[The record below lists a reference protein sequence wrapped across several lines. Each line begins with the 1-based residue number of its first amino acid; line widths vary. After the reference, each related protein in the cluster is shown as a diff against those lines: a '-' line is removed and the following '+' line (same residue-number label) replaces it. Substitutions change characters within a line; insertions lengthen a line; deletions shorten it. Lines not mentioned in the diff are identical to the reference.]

1 MRFVWAVVAFILA
14 AGLIAAG
21 VAQRTVLLG
30 PDSETITVSSDEELP
45 YTVID
50 SDVFESLPEALPG
63 ERGTLTIESEG
74 PIFATY
80 ARTLDV
86 EGWLGD
92 QTYTRATADG
102 DSIDIATVEPT
113 AELDGDSPVRN
124 PAGSD
129 LWLEEF
135 TADGSMEENFTFPEG
150 MELSVLIASDGEA
163 PAPDTIEVT
172 WPIDNSTPSALWF
185 IGGGIAVLVLGII
198 LYILAV
204 LHARRSRGPRRKGQ
218 PVPLTGAVAV
228 ARDKHAAS
236 AIPGAARDEQDALEP
251 TPGDPDDDDRDDDGP
266 SDDDTAGPGA
276 SGAGGSSGSGPD
288 EANGPTE
295 GGAARRTSATR
306 RGWRLAIPAV
316 GLSAALLA
324 GCAPDAPADDPS
336 PSPSATEG
344 ATAEDA
350 QQPAV
355 TEAQAA
361 RIVEKLSAR
370 VAEADEERDPDIAD
384 DRLAGTALEMRE
396 VNYSL
401 GDEIKDYPS
410 LPSIPAEPIAILL
423 PQAYDGWP
431 RSVLTVVED
440 AEDETVAP
448 TMLAMTQ
455 KNPWSRYKAT
465 YISQVRPSAEVP
477 ELAPAYQG
485 TALVPPDSSFLQ
497 IAPEDL
503 ADAYASV
510 LGEGED
516 SEYASLFDI
525 ENDGFYAEVQDK
537 RAQTKK
543 NFDKTGE
550 DTGKL
555 TFSERGGNTDPFSL
569 LTLHSGAIVGV
580 SVVEREKVTPAE
592 GEDQDRTLIKFE
604 DDKVLQELTGEE
616 ESAGGV
622 RTDYVDQLFFYVPA
636 KGSDEKIDLLGA
648 SSSILDATILEVEE
662 DGDDE

>member
-1 MRFVWAVVAFILA
+1 MAFILA
-14 AGLIAAG
+14 AGLIAVG

-30 PDSETITVSSDEELP
+30 PDSETITVSSEEDLP

-50 SDVFESLPEALPG
+50 SDVFEALPEALPG

-86 EGWLGD
+86 EGWLSD
-92 QTYTRATADG
+92 QTYTRASADG
-102 DSIDIATVEPT
+102 GSIDVATVAPT
-113 AELDGDSPVRN
+113 AEIDGESPVRT

-135 TADGSMEENFTFPEG
+135 TAEGSMEENFTFPEG

-163 PAPDTIEVT
+163 AAPETIEVT
-172 WPIDNSTPSALWF
+172 WPIDNSTPSAPWF
-185 IGGGIAVLVLGII
+185 IGAGIAMLVLGII
-198 LYILAV
+198 LYIFAV

-218 PVPLTGAVAV
+218 PVPLTGPVAT

-236 AIPGAARDEQDALEP
+236 PLPGAAVGTQDALEEGEDARG
-251 TPGDPDDDDRDDDGP
+251 GDAAGDDGRDGP
-266 SDDDTAGPGA
+266 SDDDANGTGA
-276 SGAGGSSGSGPD
+276 SGGASGSGSGSSS
-288 EANGPTE
+288 GPPE
-295 GGAARRTSATR
+295 GGTARRTAATR
-306 RGWRLAIPAV
+306 RGWRLALPAL

-324 GCAPDAPADDPS
+324 GCTPDAPAEGPS
-336 PSPSATEG
+336 PSPSATADDTG
-344 ATAEDA
+344 ADA

-355 TEAQAA
+355 TESQAA
-361 RIVEKLSAR
+361 RIVADVSAH
-370 VAEADEERDPDIAD
+370 VTKADEERDADVAD
-384 DRLAGTALEMRE
+384 DRLTGVALAMRE

-401 GDEIKDYPS
+401 GEEIDDYGS
-410 LPSIPAEPIAILL
+410 LPGVPAEPIVVLL

-431 RSVLTVVED
+431 RSVMAVVED

-448 TMLAMTQ
+448 TMLALTQ
-455 KNPWSRYKAT
+455 EDPWSDYRAT
-465 YISQVRPSAEVP
+465 YISQLRPSAEIP
-477 ELAPAYQG
+477 DLAPAYQG

-497 IAPEDL
+497 VAPQDL
-503 ADAYASV
+503 AGAYASI
-510 LGEGED
+510 LGDGEE

-550 DTGKL
+550 ETGDL
-555 TFSERGGNTDPFSL
+555 TFDERGGDTDPFSL

-580 SVVEREKVTPAE
+580 SVVETEQVTPAE

-604 DDKVLQELTGEE
+604 DDAVLKALTGEE

-622 RTDYVDQLFFYVPA
+622 KTEYVDQLFFYVPA
-636 KGSDEKIDLLGA
+636 KGSEEKIQLLGA
-648 SSSILDATILEVEE
+648 SSSIRDATILEVED
-662 DGDDE
+662 DGDEEETAE